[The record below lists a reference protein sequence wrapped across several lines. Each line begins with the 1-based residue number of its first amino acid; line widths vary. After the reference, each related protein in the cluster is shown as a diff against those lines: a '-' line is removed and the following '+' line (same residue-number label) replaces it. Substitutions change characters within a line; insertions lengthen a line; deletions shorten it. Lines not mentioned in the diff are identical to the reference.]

1 MQNSEVIKIGIIAG
15 EHSGD
20 LIGSKLI
27 EQIKKD
33 YKIKIYGI
41 GGRDP
46 HFYLDK
52 ARSNPLSTVNL
63 QPHGGAHRGATE
75 CKPPSIRN

>member
-33 YKIKIYGI
+33 HKIKIYGI
-41 GGRDP
+41 GGPMLTKVGLKSKFD
-46 HFYLDK
+46 F
-52 ARSNPLSTVNL
+52 NEL
-63 QPHGGAHRGATE
+63 QVMGLIAVSYTHLTLPTIY
-75 CKPPSIRN
+75 SV